1 MTPSCTPRRRTLRTV
16 VAMLALVA
24 ATLTTATTAPSAW
37 AQSAPWPTPGKP
49 IRIVLPFPAGS
60 GTDGNVRLI
69 AKQLQELLG
78 GHPVIVDNKPG
89 AGTFI
94 GAADVARAAPD
105 GHTLLYTIV
114 ITHTQNPHLYAKL
127 PYDALK
133 DFTPL
138 TQVMK
143 SATGLVTQVS
153 APYHPIAE
161 LVSYAKANPGKLNY
175 ASYSAG
181 STSHLNGE
189 LLKMRTGIDI
199 VHVPYKGTPDA
210 TRALLA
216 GDVQLYFDGTTTAIT
231 QMRAGKVKALGV
243 ATPTRVPV
251 LPDVPTIAE
260 QGVRGLDIVG
270 WQALF
275 GPGNM
280 APELASRVAG
290 ALRQV
295 VTTPEFI
302 KFVEQQGAQPSG
314 ASGADF
320 AATVKSDYERWG
332 EVIRAAKIKL
342 E

>member
-1 MTPSCTPRRRTLRTV
+1 MTRTLPRRTL
-16 VAMLALVA
+16 LAAAGLCGLWLVSA
-24 ATLTTATTAPSAW
+24 GLAQAQAPA
-37 AQSAPWPTPGKP
+37 WPTPGKP

-60 GTDGNVRLI
+60 GTDANVRNI
-69 AKQLQELLG
+69 ARMLQDQLG

-94 GAADVARAAPD
+94 GAAEVARAAPD

-127 PYDALK
+127 PYDAMK

-143 SATGLVTQVS
+143 SATVLVTQAN
-153 APYHPIAE
+153 APFSTVAE
-161 LVSYAKANPGKLNY
+161 LVAHAKANPGKLNF

-189 LLKMRTGIDI
+189 LLMQRTGIQM
-199 VHVPYKGTPDA
+199 VHVPYKGTPEA
-210 TRALLA
+210 TRAVLA
-216 GDVQLYFDGTTTAIT
+216 GDVQLYFDGTSTAIP
-231 QMRAGKVKALGV
+231 QIRAGRMKALGA

-260 QGVRGLDIVG
+260 QGVPGIDIVG
-270 WQALF
+270 WQGLF

-280 APELASRVAG
+280 APELAARVAS

-295 VTTPEFI
+295 VTSPDMVKSI
-302 KFVEQQGAQPSG
+302 EQQGAEPSG
-314 ASGADF
+314 TSGPAF
-320 AATVKSDYERWG
+320 AAIVKSDHDRWG
-332 EVIRAAKIKL
+332 EVIRAAKIRL
-342 E
+342 D

>member
-1 MTPSCTPRRRTLRTV
+1 MNHCIHSCHPSWKRIAANLVLACT
-16 VAMLALVA
+16 MA
-24 ATLTTATTAPSAW
+24 AASTSWGQPAT
-37 AQSAPWPTPGKP
+37 WPTPGKP

-60 GTDGNVRLI
+60 GTDGNVRTI
-69 AKQLQELLG
+69 AKQLQDQLG

-94 GAADVARAAPD
+94 GAQEVARAAPD

-127 PYDALK
+127 PYDAMK

-143 SATGLVTQVS
+143 SATVLVTQAS
-153 APYHPIAE
+153 APYNNIAE
-161 LVSYAKANPGKLNY
+161 LVAYAKANPGKLNY

-199 VHVPYKGTPDA
+199 VHVPYKGTPEA

-216 GDVQLYFDGTTTAIT
+216 GDVQLYFDGTTTAIA
-231 QMRAGKVKALGV
+231 QMKAGKVKALGA

-260 QGVRGLDIVG
+260 QGVPGLDIVG

-280 APELASRVAG
+280 APELAARVAG
-290 ALRQV
+290 ALRRV
-295 VTTPEFI
+295 VTTPEFV
-302 KFVEQQGAQPSG
+302 KFVELQGAQPSG
-314 ASGADF
+314 ISGAEF
-320 AATVKSDYERWG
+320 AAIVKSDHDRWG
-332 EVIRAAKIKL
+332 EVIRTAKIKI

>member
-1 MTPSCTPRRRTLRTV
+1 MTASRLHRCKGLRRNAL
-16 VAMLALVA
+16 ALLMASAALVA
-24 ATLTTATTAPSAW
+24 AGTAW
-37 AQSAPWPTPGKP
+37 AQATNWPIPGKP

-60 GTDGNVRLI
+60 GTDGNVRTI
-69 AKQLQELLG
+69 AKQLQDQLG

-94 GAADVARAAPD
+94 GAQEVARATPD

-127 PYDALK
+127 PYDAMK

-143 SATGLVTQVS
+143 SATVLVTQAS
-153 APYHPIAE
+153 APYNNIQE
-161 LVSYAKANPGKLNY
+161 LVAYAKANPGKLNY
-175 ASYSAG
+175 ASFSAG

-216 GDVQLYFDGTTTAIT
+216 GDVQLYFDGTTTAIA
-231 QMRAGKVKALGV
+231 QMKAGKVKALGA

-251 LPDVPTIAE
+251 LPDVPTITE
-260 QGVRGLDIVG
+260 QGVPGLDIVG

-280 APELASRVAG
+280 TSELAARVAG
-290 ALRQV
+290 ALRRV
-295 VTTPEFI
+295 VTAPDFV

-314 ASGADF
+314 ISGPEF
-320 AATVKSDYERWG
+320 AAIVKSDHDRWG
-332 EVIRAAKIKL
+332 EVIRNAKIKL
-342 E
+342 D

>member
-1 MTPSCTPRRRTLRTV
+1 MTASGLHRCKGLRRNALALL
-16 VAMLALVA
+16 VASAALVA
-24 ATLTTATTAPSAW
+24 AGTAW
-37 AQSAPWPTPGKP
+37 AQATNWPIPGKP

-60 GTDGNVRLI
+60 GTDGNVRTI
-69 AKQLQELLG
+69 AKQLQDQLG

-94 GAADVARAAPD
+94 GAQEVARATPD

-127 PYDALK
+127 PYDAMK

-143 SATGLVTQVS
+143 SATVLVTQAS
-153 APYHPIAE
+153 APYNNIQE
-161 LVSYAKANPGKLNY
+161 LVAYAKANPGKLNY
-175 ASYSAG
+175 ASFSAG

-216 GDVQLYFDGTTTAIT
+216 GDVQLYFDGTTTAIA
-231 QMRAGKVKALGV
+231 QMKAGKVKALGA

-251 LPDVPTIAE
+251 LPDVPTITE
-260 QGVRGLDIVG
+260 QGVPGLDIVG

-280 APELASRVAG
+280 TSELAARVAG
-290 ALRQV
+290 ALRRV
-295 VTTPEFI
+295 VTAPDFV

-314 ASGADF
+314 ISGPEF
-320 AATVKSDYERWG
+320 AAIVKSDHDRWG
-332 EVIRAAKIKL
+332 EVIRNAKIKL
-342 E
+342 D

>member
-1 MTPSCTPRRRTLRTV
+1 MNTFRLTRRQGMGRS
-16 VAMLALVA
+16 ALALIVA
-24 ATLTTATTAPSAW
+24 SAALIAAGTAW
-37 AQSAPWPTPGKP
+37 AQATNWPIPGKP

-60 GTDGNVRLI
+60 GTDGNVRTI
-69 AKQLQELLG
+69 AKQLQDQLG

-94 GAADVARAAPD
+94 GAQEVARATPD

-114 ITHTQNPHLYAKL
+114 ITHTQNPHLYTKL
-127 PYDALK
+127 PYDAMK

-143 SATGLVTQVS
+143 SATVLVTQAS
-153 APYHPIAE
+153 APYNNIQE
-161 LVSYAKANPGKLNY
+161 LVAYAKANPGKLNY
-175 ASYSAG
+175 ASFSAG

-216 GDVQLYFDGTTTAIT
+216 GDVQLYFDGTTTAIA
-231 QMRAGKVKALGV
+231 QMKAGKVKALGA

-251 LPDVPTIAE
+251 LPDVPTITE
-260 QGVRGLDIVG
+260 QGVPGLDIVG

-280 APELASRVAG
+280 SSELAARVAG
-290 ALRQV
+290 ALRRV
-295 VTTPEFI
+295 VTAPDFV

-314 ASGADF
+314 ISGPEF
-320 AATVKSDYERWG
+320 AAIVKSDHDRWG
-332 EVIRAAKIKL
+332 EVIRNAKIKL
-342 E
+342 D

>member
-1 MTPSCTPRRRTLRTV
+1 MTYTASSRRHVLRRLSVCTLF
-16 VAMLALVA
+16 VA
-24 ATLTTATTAPSAW
+24 ATLCAAGTAW
-37 AQSAPWPTPGKP
+37 AQTTVWPMPGKP

-60 GTDGNVRLI
+60 GSDGNARTI
-69 AKQLQELLG
+69 AKQLQDLLG

-94 GAADVARAAPD
+94 GAQEVARAAPD

-127 PYDALK
+127 PYDAMK

-138 TQVMK
+138 TQAMK
-143 SATGLVTQVS
+143 SATVLVTQAS
-153 APYHPIAE
+153 APYNNISE
-161 LVSYAKANPGKLNY
+161 LVAYAKANPGKLNY

-189 LLKMRTGIDI
+189 LLKLRTGIDI

-216 GDVQLYFDGTTTAIT
+216 SEVQLYFDGTTTAIE
-231 QMRAGKVKALGV
+231 QMKAGKVKALGA

-251 LPDVPTIAE
+251 LPDVPTISE
-260 QGVRGLDIVG
+260 QGVSGLDIVG

-280 APELASRVAG
+280 APDLAARVAA
-290 ALRQV
+290 ALRRV
-295 VTTPEFI
+295 VTAPDFV

-314 ASGADF
+314 ASGAEF
-320 AATVKSDYERWG
+320 AAIVKADYERWG

-342 E
+342 D

>member
-1 MTPSCTPRRRTLRTV
+1 MNPTSLLRRPSLRHLSATALLAFSTLG
-16 VAMLALVA
+16 A
-24 ATLTTATTAPSAW
+24 AGSAW
-37 AQSAPWPTPGKP
+37 AQAATWPTPGKP

-60 GTDGNVRLI
+60 GTDGNVRTI
-69 AKQLQELLG
+69 AKQLQDQLG

-94 GAADVARAAPD
+94 GAQEVARATPD

-127 PYDALK
+127 PYDAMK

-143 SATGLVTQVS
+143 SATVLVTQAS
-153 APYHPIAE
+153 APYNNIAE
-161 LVSYAKANPGKLNY
+161 LVAYAKANPGKLNY

-216 GDVQLYFDGTTTAIT
+216 GDVQLYFDGTTTAIA
-231 QMRAGKVKALGV
+231 QMKAGKVKALGA

-260 QGVRGLDIVG
+260 QGVPGLDIVG

-280 APELASRVAG
+280 TPELAARVAG

-295 VTTPEFI
+295 VTAPDFV

-314 ASGADF
+314 ISGAEF
-320 AATVKSDYERWG
+320 AAIVKSDHDRWG
-332 EVIRAAKIKL
+332 EVIRSAKIKI

>member
-1 MTPSCTPRRRTLRTV
+1 MTASRLHRCKGLRRNALALL
-16 VAMLALVA
+16 VASAALVA
-24 ATLTTATTAPSAW
+24 AGTAW
-37 AQSAPWPTPGKP
+37 AQATNWPIPGKP

-60 GTDGNVRLI
+60 GTDGNVRTI
-69 AKQLQELLG
+69 AKQLQDQLG

-94 GAADVARAAPD
+94 GAQEVARATPD

-127 PYDALK
+127 PYDAMK

-143 SATGLVTQVS
+143 SATVLVTQAS
-153 APYHPIAE
+153 APYNNIQE
-161 LVSYAKANPGKLNY
+161 LVAYAKANPGKLNY
-175 ASYSAG
+175 ASFSAG

-216 GDVQLYFDGTTTAIT
+216 GDVQLYFDGTTTAIA
-231 QMRAGKVKALGV
+231 QMKAGKVKALGA

-251 LPDVPTIAE
+251 LPDVPTITE
-260 QGVRGLDIVG
+260 QGVPGLDIVG

-280 APELASRVAG
+280 TSELAARVAG
-290 ALRQV
+290 ALRRV
-295 VTTPEFI
+295 VTAPDFV

-314 ASGADF
+314 ISGPEF
-320 AATVKSDYERWG
+320 AAIVKSDHDRWG
-332 EVIRAAKIKL
+332 EVIRNAKIKL
-342 E
+342 D

>member
-1 MTPSCTPRRRTLRTV
+1 MTASGLHRCKGLRRNALSLL
-16 VAMLALVA
+16 VASAALVA
-24 ATLTTATTAPSAW
+24 AGTAW
-37 AQSAPWPTPGKP
+37 AQATNWPIPGKP

-60 GTDGNVRLI
+60 GTDGNVRTI
-69 AKQLQELLG
+69 AKQLQDQLG

-94 GAADVARAAPD
+94 GAQEVARATPD

-127 PYDALK
+127 PYDAMK

-143 SATGLVTQVS
+143 SATVLVTQAS
-153 APYHPIAE
+153 APYNNIQE
-161 LVSYAKANPGKLNY
+161 LVAYAKANPGKLNY
-175 ASYSAG
+175 ASFSAG

-216 GDVQLYFDGTTTAIT
+216 GDVQLYFDGTTTAIA
-231 QMRAGKVKALGV
+231 QMKAGKVKALGA

-251 LPDVPTIAE
+251 LPDVPTITE
-260 QGVRGLDIVG
+260 QGVPGLDIVG

-280 APELASRVAG
+280 ASELAARVAG
-290 ALRQV
+290 ALRRV
-295 VTTPEFI
+295 VTAPDFV

-314 ASGADF
+314 ISGPEF
-320 AATVKSDYERWG
+320 AAIVKSDHDRWG
-332 EVIRAAKIKL
+332 EVIRNAKIKL
-342 E
+342 D

>member
-1 MTPSCTPRRRTLRTV
+1 MNTFRLTRRQGMGRS
-16 VAMLALVA
+16 ALALLVA
-24 ATLTTATTAPSAW
+24 SAALMAAGTAW
-37 AQSAPWPTPGKP
+37 AQATNWPIPGKP

-60 GTDGNVRLI
+60 GTDGNVRTI
-69 AKQLQELLG
+69 AKQLQDQLG

-94 GAADVARAAPD
+94 GAQEVARATPD

-114 ITHTQNPHLYAKL
+114 ITHTQNPHLYTKL
-127 PYDALK
+127 PYDAMK

-143 SATGLVTQVS
+143 SATVLVTQAS
-153 APYHPIAE
+153 APYNNIQE
-161 LVSYAKANPGKLNY
+161 LVAYAKANPGKLNY
-175 ASYSAG
+175 ASFSAG

-216 GDVQLYFDGTTTAIT
+216 GDVQLYFDGTTTAIA
-231 QMRAGKVKALGV
+231 QMKAGKVKALGA

-251 LPDVPTIAE
+251 LPDVPTITE
-260 QGVRGLDIVG
+260 QGVPGLDIVG

-280 APELASRVAG
+280 SSELAARVAG
-290 ALRQV
+290 ALRRV
-295 VTTPEFI
+295 VTAPDFV

-314 ASGADF
+314 ISGPEF
-320 AATVKSDYERWG
+320 AAIVKSDHDRWG
-332 EVIRAAKIKL
+332 EVIRNAKIKL
-342 E
+342 D